1 MEGAHRYRLV
11 RTIGAGG
18 MAQVYEGR
26 AIGRG
31 GIERRVA
38 IKRLLNEHAAD
49 ESVRRMFLDEAR
61 IASRIYH
68 GNVVA
73 VLDFGLLDGDEFL
86 VMEHV
91 DGPDA
96 GRAARTARGAEQPM
110 PAGVCLHVIS
120 EIAHALAYVHGLT
133 DESGRPLGI
142 VHRDLS
148 PGNILLSWEG
158 DVKLSDFGIAL
169 ATGREERTAT
179 GVVKGKIAYMAPEQA
194 TGRAVGPAADV
205 FALGGTLHALL
216 AGAPPKT
223 DDELPWWLDPKRDHA
238 PPLAPDLDDDV
249 AGLLRAML
257 VTDPAERATAAEVA
271 SRARKLATDR
281 LDHSGRE
288 ALVAFL
294 APLRPKLDANRAL
307 DELFGV
313 MLVPSAVGSPR
324 FEVVREAAGDVRAA
338 EPATAP
344 TLAAPPARS
353 SPAKAPSESP
363 SAAPTPRSTAE
374 PSTTRRLAWGFLAL
388 GTMTLLG
395 VLAVAWP
402 PPSNGETLTS
412 SPSRPD
418 EPEAPRLAPEGTP
431 LTPTASPPVAAPTEP
446 DAGAGPVVVVDLVPE
461 PAAAHHGERRDRV
474 PSRSPVPNVEAD
486 EPPAPSEP
494 ASPAGRGW
502 LRIGGAALADAR
514 VEIDGRHVG
523 HVPTLQEV
531 AVGARHVAVRS
542 GSGEVLLDR
551 EIAVAVEHTQ
561 LRPAVV
567 R

>member
-26 AIGRG
+26 AVGQG

-96 GRAARTARGAEQPM
+96 GRAARTGTSAGHPM
-110 PAGVCLHVIS
+110 PPGVCLHVIS

-133 DESGRPLGI
+133 DDTGRSLAI

-194 TGRAVGPAADV
+194 TGREIGPPADV

-216 AGAPPKT
+216 SGAPPKT
-223 DDELPWWLDPKRDHA
+223 DDELPWWLDPARDRA
-238 PPLAPDLDDDV
+238 PPLAPGIDQDV
-249 AGLLRAML
+249 AALLRDML
-257 VTDPAERATAAEVA
+257 VTDPEARVSAADVA
-271 SRARKLATDR
+271 SRASKLAAGR
-281 LDHSGRE
+281 LGRSGRE
-288 ALVAFL
+288 ALVAYL

-324 FEVVREAAGDVRAA
+324 FEVVREGS
-338 EPATAP
+338 PAKELTAP
-344 TLAAPPARS
+344 TLAAPLGPAPRPAPGSISPPDAEPERS
-353 SPAKAPSESP
+353 
-363 SAAPTPRSTAE
+363 APTPSRAPLVGLGALALVALVAAAVSFTRASSE
-374 PSTTRRLAWGFLAL
+374 PSPTPT
-388 GTMTLLG
+388 
-395 VLAVAWP
+395 
-402 PPSNGETLTS
+402 PPSAP
-412 SPSRPD
+412 SP
-418 EPEAPRLAPEGTP
+418 PRLAPEGPP
-431 LTPTASPPVAAPTEP
+431 LTPTASDVPPAASDP
-446 DAGAGPVVVVDLVPE
+446 DAGPE
-461 PAAAHHGERRDRV
+461 PARLAELAPAPSQAERIEPRPRHVERPAAPATERRV
-474 PSRSPVPNVEAD
+474 
-486 EPPAPSEP
+486 EPPRASEP
-494 ASPAGRGW
+494 ASPAARGW
-502 LRIGGAALADAR
+502 VRIGGAALADAR
-514 VEIDGRHVG
+514 VEIDGRYVG

-531 AVGARHVAVRS
+531 ALGARHVVVRNDA
-542 GSGEVLLDR
+542 GEVLLDR
-551 EIAVAVEHTQ
+551 EVAVAVEHTQ